1 MKSCL
6 RAALVM
12 SFANVPI
19 QQHQSEPHVDRHQ
32 RRGQAVQPIEAAASR
47 VGLRERAD
55 RSRNLGLNLIDLA
68 RDEYARVERDR
79 EHDRDDRDA
88 RDEGLGRRAHEFHH
102 EQTRQEDRAASVRQN
117 VEAPQDLSK
126 HRTGQHAARRGV
138 GCRSLH
144 NAKSRRRDEQTEHD
158 HAAEPHDKGRQRD
171 ITNRKHSVSI
181 IAAVGGRAIEWLS
194 ELALQGA
201 ASEAGITPAGV
212 TLLLRRY
219 LATGRADVRDAL
231 GPALGYAIDACAPSE
246 AHAALAEWLFVFV
259 EACTFSE
266 DERVTAAAE
275 SLIATLRSG
284 WPSRGD
290 LRSSMQSV
298 DACLSAAGRLPE
310 SDAVVPAAIDELEH
324 IVSVVYEPGEGL
336 LRAID
341 RKSRA
346 PGDLRDHVAAG
357 SALLTAYTITGR
369 LPYSMLAEE
378 LMQFSRR
385 TWWDTAD
392 GGVQTSAAASHDG
405 PE

>member
-1 MKSCL
+1 M
-6 RAALVM
+6 
-12 SFANVPI
+12 
-19 QQHQSEPHVDRHQ
+19 D
-32 RRGQAVQPIEAAASR
+32 
-47 VGLRERAD
+47 
-55 RSRNLGLNLIDLA
+55 
-68 RDEYARVERDR
+68 
-79 EHDRDDRDA
+79 
-88 RDEGLGRRAHEFHH
+88 
-102 EQTRQEDRAASVRQN
+102 
-117 VEAPQDLSK
+117 
-126 HRTGQHAARRGV
+126 
-138 GCRSLH
+138 
-144 NAKSRRRDEQTEHD
+144 
-158 HAAEPHDKGRQRD
+158 
-171 ITNRKHSVSI
+171 
-181 IAAVGGRAIEWLS
+181 GRAIEWLT
-194 ELALQGA
+194 ELALQAA
-201 ASEAGITPAGV
+201 ASEAAITPAGV

-231 GPALGYAIDACAPSE
+231 GPALGYAIDACPPSE

-346 PGDLRDHVAAG
+346 PGDLRDHVAAV

-392 GGVQTSAAASHDG
+392 GGFKTSEAASNDDDRQAMADG
-405 PE
+405 RPLNLGLFIANCEAARVFCRLAALHQDSEYRTVAVIAHESNYAEDAKRTLEALAPSYREYGIDAVVYGLALGEWLAVEHACDKS